1 MRTKSW
7 LNRTVVM
14 LTLVSLTQDAASEL
28 LYPLLPVLLT
38 TILGAPAVVVGIIEG
53 CAEAAAG
60 LAKLIAGRLS
70 DRIGR
75 KPVTGAGYGLA
86 AVGKVIVAAAGGWPV
101 VLVGRVVDRLGKG
114 TRAAARDAW
123 LASSVPPEA
132 LGRAFGFHRMGD
144 TVGAV
149 IGPLLGLLILSGS
162 QNNIRHALWIAVI
175 PAMLSGLLVVF
186 APEKRKSAMPQPQLS
201 GVPTDDSAKSGSVDA
216 RSGQSALVQNG
227 SVAADFVAP
236 HLAASDLVTPGSAAP
251 ELAAPDSAIP
261 GSESAGSPLT
271 PLLGTRF
278 ARIAGTLTAIAIV
291 NFPDALLLLR
301 LHDLA
306 WSTSS
311 ILLAYVAYNLV
322 YTAAS
327 YPAGVLSDRLSPVIV
342 YAIGLTFFGFAYLG
356 LGTLAGGPHSVG
368 TWLLLA
374 LYGLFPACTDGVGK
388 AWISSVV
395 PDEIR
400 GKAQGIFQSLG
411 NGAVFLAG
419 LWAGLLWS
427 HGGGKG
433 ALPLV
438 ISGVAGIGG
447 AIVMLFFAITKRGLR

>member
-1 MRTKSW
+1 VRTKSW

-60 LAKLIAGRLS
+60 LAKLVSGRLS

-75 KPVTGAGYGLA
+75 KPVTGVGYGLA
-86 AVGKVIVAAAGGWPV
+86 ALGKVIVAAAGGWQV

-114 TRAAARDAW
+114 TRAASRDAW

-175 PAMLSGLLVVF
+175 PALLSGLLVIL
-186 APEKRKSAMPQPQLS
+186 APEKRSSVLPQPQRT
-201 GVPTDDSAKSGSVDA
+201 GVPIGDSAKSGSLEA
-216 RSGQSALVQNG
+216 LSGESALVQNG
-227 SVAADFVAP
+227 SE
-236 HLAASDLVTPGSAAP
+236 AP
-251 ELAAPDSAIP
+251 ELAAPELATP
-261 GSESAGSPLT
+261 GSVTHHLATPGSMSAGSSVT
-271 PLLGTRF
+271 PVLGTRF
-278 ARIAGTLTAIAIV
+278 ATIAGTLTAIAIV

-301 LHDLA
+301 LHDLS

-327 YPAGVLSDRLSPVIV
+327 YPAGALSDRFSPVIV

-419 LWAGLLWS
+419 LWAGLLWT

-447 AIVMLFFAITKRGLR
+447 AIVMLCFAITKRGLR